1 MTNWSKVELIQ
12 LYKKEKSI
20 KGKYVKI
27 EDNELFEWCH
37 EKIIK
42 NGNKN

>member
-12 LYKKEKSI
+12 LYKKEKCI

-27 EDNELFEWCH
+27 EDDELFDWCY

-42 NGNKN
+42 K